1 MSYMHRLLLTLVDQ
15 FPEVGLM
22 RLELWN
28 NLFVVAFVGVARTA
42 RTYSVFK
49 RSLTAVTCWYN
60 VIKCTLALF
69 QMVAAVGTL
78 VIVA

>member
-15 FPEVGLM
+15 FPKVRLVGLEFWYD
-22 RLELWN
+22 LL
-28 NLFVVAFVGVARTA
+28 VVTFVGVTWAA
-42 RTYSVFK
+42 GADCVFK

-69 QMVAAVGTL
+69 QMVTAVGTL